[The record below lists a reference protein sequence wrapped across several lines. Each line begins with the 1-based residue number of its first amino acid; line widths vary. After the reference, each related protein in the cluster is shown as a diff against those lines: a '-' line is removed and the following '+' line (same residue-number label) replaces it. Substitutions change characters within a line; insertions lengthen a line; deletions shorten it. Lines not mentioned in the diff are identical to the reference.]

1 MLESRELVLFSW
13 VCGHQL
19 PVTQCPF
26 LQKRE
31 YFAVVPWN
39 TGVQGKQGTEEMK
52 CSLEAFKYFPLF
64 MTGSSS
70 LLYLENTRK
79 LGYVFNK
86 VDMRSI
92 SRHTGIFFF
101 LK

>member
-1 MLESRELVLFSW
+1 MLEARELVLFSW

-31 YFAVVPWN
+31 YFTAVQWN
-39 TGVQGKQGTEEMK
+39 TGVQGKQGTVEMK

-64 MTGSSS
+64 MTGSSN
-70 LLYLENTRK
+70 LLYLEDPRK

-86 VDMRSI
+86 VDMWSI
-92 SRHTGIFFF
+92 SRHTGFFSF
-101 LK
+101 